1 MTFCHLNNL
10 ILFLQLEEKKIPE
23 KTLTFL
29 DSIQNKKILN
39 IGEIIIDE
47 YVYTSVRGTVTKHPI
62 ISASFI
68 DEIKMAGGVL
78 ATSRHLNSMIKNPE
92 LITTYGK

>member
-1 MTFCHLNNL
+1 M
-10 ILFLQLEEKKIPE
+10 
-23 KTLTFL
+23 
-29 DSIQNKKILN
+29 
-39 IGEIIIDE
+39 
-47 YVYTSVRGTVTKHPI
+47 RGTVTKHPI

-92 LITTYGK
+92 LITTYGNENIEYLKFIKKSLAPQLSHSF